1 MPFLWNK
8 DLETGHELLDAQH
21 RQLIQAINDLL
32 DACGTGKPRAE
43 LDKALAFLNSYA
55 AKHFS
60 DEEKMQ
66 LQYGYPD
73 YQNHKKMHEQY
84 RVVVRDLT
92 DQLRAN
98 GPSINLVGKV
108 NNSIGNWLITHIK
121 THDVLVASHIRRVEE
136 ENAG

>member
-1 MPFLWNK
+1 MAFTWNK
-8 DLETGHELLDAQH
+8 DLETGNATLDAQH

-32 DACGTGKPRAE
+32 DACVSGKPRAD
-43 LDKALAFLNSYA
+43 LDKALAFLTSYT

-60 DEEKMQ
+60 DEEKLQ
-66 LQYGYPD
+66 LEYKYPD

-84 RVVVRDLT
+84 RIVVRDLT
-92 DQLRAN
+92 DQLRTN

-121 THDVLVASHIRRVEE
+121 TQDTKVAAHILAVEE
-136 ENAG
+136 GAL